1 MRMQIQ
7 PMMQHAAITPYA
19 FDWSFVDAIDP
30 YLLKFKRDTKLMKA
44 LASQI
49 AKAPFAPI
57 ESPQRAQRVFQISQ
71 VLIESSLELNEK
83 CLSTIRELK
92 AEVAKLK
99 NEISDLQAEPKGVI
113 GNRCPCCLKAFE
125 TLEYLDVH
133 FFSKHS
139 QLAVLWNIIRQP
151 QSIAM
156 NSTQLAATLEPF
168 VQHEADSDLP
178 SLLRQ
183 WRSQLQAEQQLSE
196 QKMLGLISEKMST
209 FENKVDELQSTLK
222 RDDTMTQPVRDSCDE
237 ISDILPQR
245 HRRKSSPRRDM
256 LEPRKKASARKQWSD
271 STEEESDSDYFE
283 VKPKREVRK
292 PKLRVVPHEATEIF
306 PEDGPIRIESP
317 KPVVQR
323 TWNAPVRNSQPL
335 PKRVGKEKLIEI
347 IRQRLAKRKEEK
359 EREAQ
364 NQKEAT
370 PKSQPSSSSDDKR
383 PVAMGHS
390 PTVRTNPRVE
400 KMKIQPK
407 PLNEKVTHGS
417 EESMLP
423 TQEAKQEVK
432 PEIAVQATPEV
443 VSKQDVGVFKP
454 EMSDTAEK
462 SSSSNAMALENE
474 SSDWDKKSQAQPAT
488 TRQLTDS
495 DMSMEDILLQA
506 EREAALE
513 NAGTSQG
520 FVSDNEEEDPRSMLS
535 VPQSHEGFS
544 SGTREGFKITSGN
557 GQTSNV
563 TGNETDSEA
572 FGSDHATFKFPV
584 PNQSSQTTPKFV
596 QSQES
601 FDVPSSPWISEEQLT
616 ADSEEKGQQKSGSDV
631 GVETFSSD
639 LSDKQPAHFDT
650 VDGVISEEQDGS
662 DAPLSLNELAMPVT
676 PVLGRPRVL
685 LDWGKTGKD

>member
-49 AKAPFAPI
+49 SKAPFAPI

-71 VLIESSLELNEK
+71 VLIESSLEMNEK
-83 CLSTIRELK
+83 CVSTIRELK
-92 AEVAKLK
+92 AEISKLK

-156 NSTQLAATLEPF
+156 NTTQLAATLEPF

-183 WRSQLQAEQQLSE
+183 WRSQLQAEQQMSE

-209 FENKVDELQSTLK
+209 FENKVDELHSTLK

-245 HRRKSSPRRDM
+245 NRRKSSPRRDI
-256 LEPRKKASARKQWSD
+256 LEPRGWGRKKANARKQWSD

-283 VKPKREVRK
+283 VKPKRNIKK

-306 PEDGPIRIESP
+306 PEDGPIKIESP
-317 KPVVQR
+317 KPIVQR

-359 EREAQ
+359 EREAL
-364 NQKEAT
+364 NQKTAT
-370 PKSQPSSSSDDKR
+370 PKSQQNSSSDDNR
-383 PVAMGHS
+383 PVAVIS
-390 PTVRTNPRVE
+390 NPRIRTNPSVE

-407 PLNEKVTHGS
+407 PFVES
-417 EESMLP
+417 EEPKLP
-423 TQEAKQEVK
+423 TQEVKQEVK

-443 VSKQDVGVFKP
+443 VVKQDVGVFKP
-454 EMSDTAEK
+454 EMSEAAEQ
-462 SSSSNAMALENE
+462 SSSSRQSNAMALEKE
-474 SSDWDKKSQAQPAT
+474 SSDWDKKSENQPAT
-488 TRQLTDS
+488 ARELTDS
-495 DMSMEDILLQA
+495 DMSMEAILLQA

-513 NAGTSQG
+513 NPDTSQG
-520 FVSDNEEEDPRSMLS
+520 FVSDHEEEDPRSMLS

-544 SGTREGFKITSGN
+544 SGAREGFKITSGN

-572 FGSDHATFKFPV
+572 FGSDHAAFKFPV
-584 PNQSSQTTPKFV
+584 PNQSSKPTPKFI

-601 FDVPSSPWISEEQLT
+601 FDAPSSPWISEEQLT
-616 ADSEEKGQQKSGSDV
+616 ADSQEQNPQKSGSDV

-639 LSDKQPAHFDT
+639 LSDKQPEHFET
-650 VDGVISEEQDGS
+650 VISEEQDGS

-676 PVLGRPRVL
+676 PVLCRPRVL
-685 LDWGKTGKD
+685 LDWGKANKD